1 MFIEGPHLTRAQ
13 VTRLHEAL
21 ELLGGVAD
29 AMNVSSEQCPTCHAE
44 RQINR
49 HQSEIA
55 TTLEAVIARLDS
67 ILDGEPMR
75 PSGY

>member
-1 MFIEGPHLTRAQ
+1 MFIKGTHLTRAQ

-29 AMNVSSEQCPTCHAE
+29 EMTGNSEQCPTCHAE
-44 RQINR
+44 RRINPRQYQIK
-49 HQSEIA
+49 
-55 TTLEAVIARLDS
+55 TTLETVIERLDS

-75 PSGY
+75 PAGY

>member
-1 MFIEGPHLTRAQ
+1 MFVEGTHLSRAQ

-29 AMNVSSEQCPTCHAE
+29 AMNGKSEQCPTCHSE
-44 RQINR
+44 RRINR
-49 HQSEIA
+49 HQSEIK
-55 TTLEAVIARLDS
+55 TTLETVIARLDS
-67 ILDGEPMR
+67 ILDREPLR

>member
-1 MFIEGPHLTRAQ
+1 MFIKGTHLTRAQ

-21 ELLGGVAD
+21 ELLGGVAN